1 MTDDIRKVKRHE
13 DYDLNFEI
21 LMTEIRVREK
31 EIWRNNRLCECGA
44 DSIDDCKCDPEKQK
58 RFRKRRKRKINEEF
72 DRELSNMMAGRLP
85 QHDSR
90 EGHEGYPGNQK

>member
-1 MTDDIRKVKRHE
+1 MVDDIRKAKRHK
-13 DYDLNFEI
+13 DYDLNFYI

-31 EIWRNNRLCECGA
+31 EIWRNNRFCECNA
-44 DSIDDCKCDPEKQK
+44 DSIDNCECDPEKQK

-72 DRELSNMMAGRLP
+72 DRELSNMMSGRLP

-90 EGHEGYPGNQK
+90 EDHEGYPSNEK